1 MCGRYQR
8 RSDKQRIAEA
18 FQLGTLDDLDLSV
31 ELGLAP
37 TYNAA
42 PGTMQPVIFWDD
54 DLGMRAV
61 RMMYWRFLPPFCT
74 DPKKLK
80 LDTIHA
86 SAEKLLSSSLWKKSF
101 LYRRC
106 LIPAD
111 SFVEWKRV
119 SAKIRLPFLFALK
132 ADEPLGIAGIWQHWR
147 SPDGKTELDT
157 FAVVTVEPNEIVHD
171 FTDHHRMPLLIKK
184 SDYGRWLQG
193 GDVEQPPV
201 DLLRPFDSDKM
212 KAWQVGTQIN
222 SVRNDDASLI
232 EPIGPTDEGRDP
244 ESIPNGGQL
253 EMF

>member
-18 FQLGTLDDLDLSV
+18 FQLGALDELDLSV
-31 ELGLAP
+31 ELNLAP
-37 TYNAA
+37 NYNAS
-42 PGTMQPVIFWDD
+42 PGTMQPVVIWDD
-54 DLGMRAV
+54 DLGMRAL
-61 RMMYWRFLPPFCT
+61 RMMHWRFLPPFCT

-86 SAEKLLSSSLWKKSF
+86 SAEKLLSSGIWKKSF

-111 SFVEWKRV
+111 SFVEWKRI
-119 SAKIRLPFLFALK
+119 SAKIRLPFLFAMK
-132 ADEPLGIAGIWQHWR
+132 SGEPFGIAGIWQHWR
-147 SPDGKTELDT
+147 SPEGETEMDT

-171 FTDHHRMPLLIKK
+171 LTDHHRMPLLIKRA
-184 SDYGRWLQG
+184 DYQRWLQG

-212 KAWQVGTQIN
+212 KAWQVGTRIN
-222 SVRNDDASLI
+222 SVRNNDPSMI
-232 EPIGPTDEGRDP
+232 EPCEEP
-244 ESIPNGGQL
+244 EAGSETGQM
-253 EMF
+253 EMFGS